1 LPLTLAMLVEMLITI
16 HIMIRH
22 MSGELRR
29 IEAEPGAQSMYTAD
43 NGANWE
49 PGSHEAKGQSGED
62 DSQERSRLEV
72 VKK

>member
-1 LPLTLAMLVEMLITI
+1 LALTLAMLVEMLITI

-29 IEAEPGAQSMYTAD
+29 IETEPGAQSMYTAD
-43 NGANWE
+43 NGTDK
-49 PGSHEAKGQSGED
+49 PGSHEAKGKSGED